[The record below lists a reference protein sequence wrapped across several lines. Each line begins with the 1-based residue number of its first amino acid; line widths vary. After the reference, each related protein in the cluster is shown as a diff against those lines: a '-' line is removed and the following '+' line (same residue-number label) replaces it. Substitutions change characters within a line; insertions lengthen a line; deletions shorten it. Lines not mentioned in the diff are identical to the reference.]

1 MTTEAAPIAGPRAPP
16 GFATTTRRLW
26 ISKASFVRRQRLS
39 ATGLGGIQTCA
50 VAVEPLDF
58 EALIG
63 SWRRAFE
70 AARRA
75 LEACR
80 HDLPAPETAAR
91 SHRLADERAA
101 TVRVL
106 DSFAR
111 ERQMKQFLVRLVAT
125 SWESK
130 RLLGVPTDAVA
141 CVFNVDGVLVPSAAI
156 HAEAWKATFD
166 ELIVRLIER
175 TGVPFPTFSMVVDY
189 PRLVHGRSRLASVH
203 EFLAS
208 RGITMPDGS
217 PDDAPG
223 TETTYGI
230 ANRKNEA
237 LLEVLAHHGAH
248 AFQGARLYLELVR
261 DASMRCAVVS
271 GSTNTRIL
279 CERAHLGALID
290 AYVDGN
296 TARTEHLR
304 RKPEPDMLLAAC
316 RHLGV
321 DPERTVVFETTAE
334 GVDAG
339 RAGGFEMVVAVHR
352 ERPPPRGHRADL
364 VVADLSELLER
375 QLGP

>member
-1 MTTEAAPIAGPRAPP
+1 VCVTVEGPR
-16 GFATTTRRLW
+16 RLD
-26 ISKASFVRRQRLS
+26 S
-39 ATGLGGIQTCA
+39 GQTCD

-58 EALIG
+58 DTLVG

-75 LEACR
+75 LEAGR
-80 HDLPAPETAAR
+80 HDLPATETALR

-111 ERQMKQFLVRLVAT
+111 ERQLKQFLVRLVAT

-130 RLLGVPTDAVA
+130 RLLGVPADAVA
-141 CVFNVDGVLVPSAAI
+141 CVFNVDGVLVPSSTI

-166 ELIVRLIER
+166 GLITRLIER
-175 TGVPFPTFSMVVDY
+175 TGVPFPSFSMSADY
-189 PRLVHGRSRLASVH
+189 PQLIHGRSRIGSVH

-208 RGITMPDGS
+208 RGITLPDGL
-217 PDDAPG
+217 PDDPPG
-223 TETTYGI
+223 TETVYGL

-237 LLEVLAHHGAH
+237 LLEVLARHGAH
-248 AFQGARLYLELVR
+248 AYQGARLYLELVR

-279 CERAHLGALID
+279 CERAHLGALIEE
-290 AYVDGN
+290 YVDGN
-296 TARTEHLR
+296 AARAERLR
-304 RKPEPDMLLAAC
+304 RKPEPDMLLSAC

-321 DPERTVVFETTAE
+321 DPERTVVFETTAD

-339 RAGGFEMVVAVHR
+339 RAGGFEMVVAVDRFRAAELRRH
-352 ERPPPRGHRADL
+352 GADL
-364 VVADLSELLER
+364 VVADLGELLAR
-375 QLGP
+375 QLAA

>member
-1 MTTEAAPIAGPRAPP
+1 M
-16 GFATTTRRLW
+16 
-26 ISKASFVRRQRLS
+26 
-39 ATGLGGIQTCA
+39 
-50 VAVEPLDF
+50 AVEPLDF
-58 EALIG
+58 ETLVG

-80 HDLPAPETAAR
+80 HDLPATETATR

-101 TVRVL
+101 TARVL
-106 DSFAR
+106 DAFAR
-111 ERQMKQFLVRLVAT
+111 ERQMKQFLVRIVAT

-156 HAEAWKATFD
+156 HAEAWQATFD
-166 ELIVRLIER
+166 ELIARLIER
-175 TGVPFPTFSMVVDY
+175 TSVPFPSFSMVADY
-189 PRLVHGRSRLASVH
+189 PRLIHGRSRVASVH

-208 RGITMPDGS
+208 RGITLPDGS

-223 TETTYGI
+223 TETVYGL
-230 ANRKNEA
+230 ANRKNQA

-279 CERAHLGALID
+279 CERAHLGTLIEE
-290 AYVDGN
+290 YVDGN
-296 TARTEHLR
+296 TALAEHLR

-316 RHLGV
+316 RHLRV
-321 DPERTVVFETTAE
+321 DPERTVVFETTID
-334 GVDAG
+334 GVEAG
-339 RAGGFEMVVAVHR
+339 RAGGFEMVVAVDRDRAVPLRRH
-352 ERPPPRGHRADL
+352 GADL
-364 VVADLSELLER
+364 VVADLGELLER
-375 QLGP
+375 HLVG

>member
-1 MTTEAAPIAGPRAPP
+1 M
-16 GFATTTRRLW
+16 
-26 ISKASFVRRQRLS
+26 
-39 ATGLGGIQTCA
+39 
-50 VAVEPLDF
+50 AVEPLDF

-101 TVRVL
+101 TARVL

-296 TARTEHLR
+296 MRAPSICAASPSPTCSSPPAGISASTRSEPWFSRRRPRGSTPAEREASRWSLWSTASGR
-304 RKPEPDMLLAAC
+304 R
-316 RHLGV
+316 
-321 DPERTVVFETTAE
+321 
-334 GVDAG
+334 
-339 RAGGFEMVVAVHR
+339 RAGIVPISWSRTSASSR
-352 ERPPPRGHRADL
+352 APARP
-364 VVADLSELLER
+364 
-375 QLGP
+375 

>member
-1 MTTEAAPIAGPRAPP
+1 M
-16 GFATTTRRLW
+16 
-26 ISKASFVRRQRLS
+26 
-39 ATGLGGIQTCA
+39 
-50 VAVEPLDF
+50 AVEPLDF

-101 TVRVL
+101 TARVL

-223 TETTYGI
+223 TETTYGT

-237 LLEVLAHHGAH
+237 LLEASTEAPEESSSPITGRTPSRVLASTSSSFATHPCDAPWCL
-248 AFQGARLYLELVR
+248 ARPTPG
-261 DASMRCAVVS
+261 SCANAPTS
-271 GSTNTRIL
+271 
-279 CERAHLGALID
+279 A
-290 AYVDGN
+290 
-296 TARTEHLR
+296 
-304 RKPEPDMLLAAC
+304 P
-316 RHLGV
+316 
-321 DPERTVVFETTAE
+321 
-334 GVDAG
+334 
-339 RAGGFEMVVAVHR
+339 
-352 ERPPPRGHRADL
+352 
-364 VVADLSELLER
+364 
-375 QLGP
+375 